1 VVRRIAIVNRGEA
14 AMRLVRAVREL
25 GGEVA
30 TIALYTEPDRRSLF
44 VREADEAIELGPS
57 PLRTPYLD
65 LGCLERALLDARAD
79 TAWVGWGFV
88 AEEARFAELCE
99 RLGVVFVGPSAA
111 AMRQLGDKI
120 AAKRLAEEAGLI
132 VVPWSGGPVASPD
145 EAALHAAR
153 LGFPLMI
160 KAAAGGG
167 GRGMRLVRDPSE
179 LAGAL
184 AGARNEAE
192 AAFGDPTVFLERLVT
207 GARHVEVQIIGDRHG
222 TLWSVGVRDCTI
234 QRRHQKVVEEAPSPA
249 LSPAE
254 DRALREA
261 AASLGRRAGYHGAG
275 TVEFLFDPIH
285 RTALFMEV
293 NARLQVEHP
302 VTEATTGLDL
312 VKLQLHVAGGGR
324 LLGEAPEPRGH
335 AIEVRLCAEDPDN
348 GFAPAP
354 GRIALF
360 RLPSGPGIRVDTGV
374 SEGDEVPPAFDSL
387 IAKLIA
393 SGGDRDEAVARLHR
407 ALGETAVVV
416 EGGAS
421 NKAFLLA
428 LLERPEVRAGTVET
442 GWLDDLAARGEHVRH
457 AHGDVALLAAAVEAY
472 EAAFAVEQAQFLAAA
487 ARGRPRV
494 PDQVGH
500 TVTLRHRG
508 LEYHLDVRNVGPG
521 DYRIDTPD
529 GRLDVH
535 LDRLGR
541 FEYRLTGPSGRFRV
555 LCVARGL
562 DYLLEVDGVPHRVS
576 RDDGGVVRAPMPAI
590 VLSIAVQPGETVAAG
605 DRVAVLESMKMELV
619 VAAPCAGRVAA
630 VLVQPNQHVIAG
642 MPLLALEMAAAGEAM
657 PGRPIGFGFPAVADG
672 GDDARER
679 WNRARQGVRHL
690 LLGFDVDRAE
700 ARRLATLWD
709 EAARALPPD
718 DAALLDGEDAVLDT
732 FADLQALFRRQR
744 ADDDPDRAAEE
755 YLFTYLRAPDAGGAG
770 LPDTFLTR
778 LRRVLA
784 RYGVTGLDRTPAL
797 DAALLRIARAHDRAD
812 EQLPIVLG
820 ALDRRLA
827 ARGALAARLGDDFRA
842 RLDRLIAAGH
852 GRFQALA
859 DLARECQYRYFDEP
873 LFARARAAVY
883 EEAETTV
890 TRLAGLA
897 SPAERA
903 PLVARLV
910 DCPQPLVGVFL
921 ARVVGADPAT
931 LRVMLEALTRR
942 YYRIRA
948 LESVRC
954 PVDADPPYAAAEYDH
969 EGRRIHVVTTFATSP
984 TLAAALGRLHDPI
997 ARVPAEH
1004 DVVVDCYV
1012 AGAVAGSSPDE
1023 RARTLL
1029 TMLAASGFPR
1039 PVDRIVFAVADA
1051 ASGHGMGGMQHF
1063 TFRPVA
1069 GVWAEDRRY
1078 RGLHPMMGKRMHLWR
1093 LEQFDIERL
1102 PTVEDVYLF
1111 RGVAR
1116 ENRKDERLLAIAE
1129 VRDLTPVRDE
1139 RGAVVRLPHL
1149 ERMLLEALAAIR
1161 LVQARRPTG
1170 ERLQWNRVLLYVW
1183 PPLDMQREELNGII
1197 RRLAPATQGLGLEQ
1211 VLVRARLRDPADGE
1225 LRDGVIRVSTTGDEL
1240 VITVGEPPTQ
1250 PLQPLA
1256 EYEQKV
1262 VSLRRRGLT
1271 YPYEL
1276 VRLLAPGHVGDAAG
1290 IPPGEFIEYDL
1301 DGAGD
1306 LAPVDRPR
1314 GQNRANVV
1322 VGVVRSITPE
1332 IPEGMS
1338 RVILL
1343 GDPSREMGSLAEAEC
1358 RRINAALDL
1367 AERMQVPLEW
1377 FALSAGAKIS
1387 MESGTENMDWISRVL
1402 RRLIEFTQAGG
1413 EVNVVVCGINVGAQP
1428 YWNAEATML
1437 MHTRGILVMVPDGA
1451 MVLTGK
1457 QALEYS
1463 GGVSAEDNLGIGG
1476 YDRIMGPNGQAQYLA
1491 TDLADAC
1498 RILLR
1503 HYAHAYVVPGE
1514 RFPRR
1519 AATTDPIDR
1528 DVRDTAHGGTFATV
1542 GDVFADATNPGRK
1555 LPFDVR
1561 TVMGAVVDRDHPP
1574 LERWHDMRDAE
1585 IAVVWDARVGGHAV
1599 CLIGFESHPLPRLGF
1614 VPADGPE
1621 HWTAGTLFPR
1631 GSKKIARAVN
1641 AASGNRPLV
1650 VLANLSGFDGSPE
1663 SMRAWQLEYGAEIGR
1678 AVVNFRGPVVFV
1690 VISRY
1695 HGGAFVVFSKALNE
1709 RIEAAAV
1716 EGSYASVIGGAPA
1729 AAVVFAREVD
1739 TRTRQD
1745 ARVHE
1750 LEQALAAAAGEHKAR
1765 LRVQLAELT
1774 TTVRAEKL
1782 GQVADEFDRVHSV
1795 ERALRMGSLDH
1806 IIPAARL
1813 RPYVIDAV
1821 ERGMAVD
1828 SD

>member
-1 VVRRIAIVNRGEA
+1 VFRRIAIVNRGEA
-14 AMRLVRAVREL
+14 AMRLVRAVREV
-25 GGEVA
+25 GGAA

-44 VREADEAIELGPS
+44 VREADEAVELGPS

-65 LGCLERALLDARAD
+65 LGCLERALVDARAD
-79 TAWVGWGFV
+79 AAWVGWGFV
-88 AEEARFAELCE
+88 AEEPRFAELCE
-99 RLGVVFVGPSAA
+99 RLGIVFIGPPPG

-120 AAKRLAEEAGLI
+120 AAKRLAEQIGLA
-132 VVPWSGGPVASPD
+132 VVPWSGGPVGSPD
-145 EAALHAAR
+145 EAARHAAR
-153 LGFPLMI
+153 IGFPLMI

-167 GRGMRLVRDPSE
+167 GRGMRVVREQAE
-179 LAGAL
+179 LGAAL
-184 AGARNEAE
+184 AGAQNEAA
-192 AAFGDPTVFLERLVT
+192 AAFGDPTVFLERLVS
-207 GARHVEVQIIGDRHG
+207 GGRHVEVQLIGDRHG
-222 TLWSVGVRDCTI
+222 TIWAVGVRDCTI

-249 LSPAE
+249 LDAAE

-261 AASLGRRAGYHGAG
+261 AAALGRRAGYHGAG
-275 TVEFLFDPIH
+275 TVEFLFDPL
-285 RTALFMEV
+285 RRAALLMEV

-302 VTEATTGLDL
+302 VTEVTTGLDL

-324 LLGEAPEPRGH
+324 LVGQPPAPRGH

-360 RLPSGPGIRVDTGV
+360 RLPSGPGIRVDAGV
-374 SEGDEVPPAFDSL
+374 GEGDDVPPAFDSL

-393 SGGDRDEAVARLHR
+393 HGGDRDEAVARLHR
-407 ALGETAVVV
+407 ALAETAVVV

-428 LLERPEVRAGTVET
+428 LLDRPEVREAAVET
-442 GWLDDLAARGEHVRH
+442 GWLDALAAGGEHVRH
-457 AHGDVALLAAAVEAY
+457 AHGDVALLASAVEAY
-472 EAAFAVEQAQFLAAA
+472 EAEFAVEQAQFLAAA

-494 PDQVGH
+494 APEVGH

-508 LEYHLDVRNVGPG
+508 VEYRFDVRCVGPG

-535 LDRLGR
+535 LERVGR
-541 FEYRLTGPSGRFRV
+541 FEHRLTCPTSRFRV

-590 VLSIAVQPGETVAAG
+590 VLSIAVQPGMAVAAG
-605 DRVAVLESMKMELV
+605 DRLAVLESMKMELV
-619 VAAPCAGRVAA
+619 VAAPCAGLVGA
-630 VLVQPNQHVIAG
+630 VLVTPNQHVIAG
-642 MPLLALEMAAAGEAM
+642 TPLVALWMAAPSEGA
-657 PGRPIGFGFPAVADG
+657 PGRPVRFGAGLMPEGPDG
-672 GDDARER
+672 ARER
-679 WNRARQGVRHL
+679 WNRAREGVRHL

-718 DAALLDGEDAVLDT
+718 DAALVDGEDAVLDT
-732 FADLQALFRRQR
+732 FADLQALFRRHR

-755 YLFTYLRAPDAGGAG
+755 YLFTYLRAPDAAGAG

-797 DAALLRIARAHDRAD
+797 DAALLRIARAHERAD

-827 ARGALAARLGDDFRA
+827 ARGVLAARLADDFRA
-842 RLDRLIAAGH
+842 RLDRLVAAGH

-873 LFARARAAVY
+873 LFERARAAVY
-883 EEAETTV
+883 DEAEATV

-897 SPAERA
+897 TPAERA
-903 PLVARLV
+903 PLITRLV
-910 DCPQPLVGVFL
+910 DCPQPLVGLFL
-921 ARVVGADPAT
+921 GRIAAADPAT
-931 LRVMLEALTRR
+931 LRVMLEVLTRR

-948 LESVRC
+948 LEEVRC
-954 PVDADPPYAAAEYDH
+954 PIDADPPYATAEYTH
-969 EGRRIHVVTTFATSP
+969 EGRRIHVVTTFAAWP
-984 TLAAALGRLHDPI
+984 MLAEALARLRGPI
-997 ARVPAEH
+997 ARVPADH

-1012 AGAVAGSSPDE
+1012 TRTVEGSAPDE
-1023 RARTLL
+1023 TARALL
-1029 TMLAASGFPR
+1029 TTLAATGLPR
-1039 PVDRIVFAVADA
+1039 MVRRIVFAVADA
-1051 ASGHGMGGMQHF
+1051 ASGRGMGGMEHF
-1063 TFRPVA
+1063 TFRPTA
-1069 GVWAEDRRY
+1069 GAWAEDRRF

-1116 ENRKDERLLAIAE
+1116 DNRKDERLFAMVE
-1129 VRDLTPVRDE
+1129 VRDLTPVCDE
-1139 RGAVVRLPHL
+1139 HGAVVRLPHL

-1161 LVQARRPTG
+1161 VVQARRPAG

-1183 PPLDMQREELNGII
+1183 PPLDIQREELNGII

-1211 VLVRARLRDPADGE
+1211 VLVRARLRDPAGGE
-1225 LRDGVIRVSTTGDEL
+1225 FRDGVIRISTAGDEL
-1240 VITVGEPPTQ
+1240 VITVGESPTRS
-1250 PLQPLA
+1250 LEPLA

-1276 VRLLAPGHVGDAAG
+1276 VRLLAPGHAGDAAG
-1290 IPPGEFIEYDL
+1290 IPPGEFIEHDL
-1301 DGAGD
+1301 DSTGV

-1332 IPEGMS
+1332 IPEGMT

-1367 AERMQVPLEW
+1367 AERMGVPLEW

-1387 MESGTENMDWISRVL
+1387 MESGTENMDWIARVL

-1476 YDRIMGPNGQAQYLA
+1476 YDRIMGPNGQAQYHA
-1491 TDLADAC
+1491 ADLADAC

-1503 HYAHAYVVPGE
+1503 YYSHTYVVPGE
-1514 RFPRR
+1514 RYPRR
-1519 AATTDPIDR
+1519 AATTDPFDR
-1528 DVRDTAHGGTFATV
+1528 DICPVAHAGAFATV

-1555 LPFDVR
+1555 LPFDIR

-1585 IAVVWDARVGGHAV
+1585 IAVVWDARLGGHAV
-1599 CLIGFESHPLPRLGF
+1599 CLLGFESHPLPRLGF

-1631 GSKKIARAVN
+1631 GSKKVARAVN

-1678 AVVNFRGPVVFV
+1678 AVVNFRGPIVFV

-1695 HGGAFVVFSKALNE
+1695 HGGAFVVFSKTLNE

-1716 EGSYASVIGGAPA
+1716 EGSHASVIGGAPA

-1745 ARVHE
+1745 ERVHE
-1750 LEQALAAAAGEHKAR
+1750 LEQALAAAAGEQKPR
-1765 LRVQLAELT
+1765 LRAQLAELVAS
-1774 TTVRAEKL
+1774 VRAEKL
-1782 GQVADEFDRVHSV
+1782 GEVAEEFDRVHSV
-1795 ERALRMGSLDH
+1795 ERALRMGSIDH
-1806 IIPAARL
+1806 IIPAVRL

-1821 ERGMAVD
+1821 ERGMAAD
-1828 SD
+1828 GG